1 MCGITGYIGY
11 RDAYPI
17 VMNGLKRLEYRGYD
31 SSGIMMFDGKNILLS
46 KTKGKVSDLEA
57 ITENEKE
64 RKVGQI
70 GIGHTRWATHGV
82 PNDINS
88 HPHTSQSGNLVVVH
102 NGIIENYDTLRKEL
116 ISRGY
121 VFKSDTDTEVLINLI
136 EEVKKNEQC
145 MLGKAVQLALNNVIG
160 AYAIAVF
167 DQTKPDEIIVARLGS
182 PIAIGIGKENSEFFI
197 ASDASPFIEYTKNA
211 IYLEDD
217 ELAIIKVGRDIKVRK
232 IKDDIRVDAN
242 IQKLKLSLDQ
252 IEKGGYDNFML
263 KEIHEQPKA
272 IIDTYRGRMLADQGI
287 IRMSGIDDHINKFLN
302 ADRIIIIA
310 CGTSWHAGLVGEYLI
325 EDKARIPV
333 EVEYASEFRYRN
345 PVITSKDV
353 VIAISQ
359 SGETADTLAAIK
371 LAKSKGAFV
380 FGICNVVGSS
390 IARET
395 HAGAYTHAGPEI
407 GVASTKAFTTQIT
420 VLTLIALKLA
430 SKKGEISKSELR
442 AFMQEMKLIPNKI
455 ETLLK
460 IGDKVKE
467 IAAVYKDAKN
477 CLYLGRGFNFP
488 VALEG
493 ALKLKEISY
502 IHAEGYPAAEMKH
515 GPIALID
522 ENMPIFVIAT
532 NKGHYEKVVSNIQ
545 EIRSRSGKIIAIVT
559 EGDTQVK
566 EIADHVIEI
575 PETEEALTPLLTT
588 IPFQLL
594 SYHIAV
600 MLNKNVDQPRNL
612 AKSVTV
618 E

>member
-1 MCGITGYIGY
+1 M
-11 RDAYPI
+11 
-17 VMNGLKRLEYRGYD
+17 
-31 SSGIMMFDGKNILLS
+31 
-46 KTKGKVSDLEA
+46 
-57 ITENEKE
+57 
-64 RKVGQI
+64 
-70 GIGHTRWATHGV
+70 
-82 PNDINS
+82 
-88 HPHTSQSGNLVVVH
+88 TSFV
-102 NGIIENYDTLRKEL
+102 EPY
-116 ISRGY
+116 
-121 VFKSDTDTEVLINLI
+121 
-136 EEVKKNEQC
+136 
-145 MLGKAVQLALNNVIG
+145 
-160 AYAIAVF
+160 
-167 DQTKPDEIIVARLGS
+167 
-182 PIAIGIGKENSEFFI
+182 
-197 ASDASPFIEYTKNA
+197 
-211 IYLEDD
+211 
-217 ELAIIKVGRDIKVRK
+217 
-232 IKDDIRVDAN
+232 

-252 IEKGGYDNFML
+252 IEKGGYDHFMI

-272 IIDTYRGRMLADQGI
+272 IIDTYRGRMLANQGI
-287 IRMSGIDDHINKFLN
+287 IKMSGIDNNLERFLN
-302 ADRIIIIA
+302 AERIIIVA

-325 EDKARIPV
+325 EEMARIPV

-345 PVITSKDV
+345 PIITPKDI

-380 FGICNVVGSS
+380 FGVCNVVGSS

-420 VLTLIALKLA
+420 VLSLIALKLA
-430 SKKGEISKSELR
+430 KEKGTLSKSEFNTYLQK
-442 AFMQEMKLIPNKI
+442 MQLIPGKVQK
-455 ETLLK
+455 LLE
-460 IGDKVKE
+460 IDEKVKE
-467 IAAVYKDAKN
+467 IASVYKDAKN

-522 ENMPIFVIAT
+522 EDMPLFVIAT

-545 EIRSRSGKIIAIVT
+545 EIKSRSGKIIAIVT
-559 EGDTQVK
+559 EGDVTVK

-600 MLNKNVDQPRNL
+600 MLDKNVDQPRNL

>member
-1 MCGITGYIGY
+1 
-11 RDAYPI
+11 
-17 VMNGLKRLEYRGYD
+17 
-31 SSGIMMFDGKNILLS
+31 
-46 KTKGKVSDLEA
+46 
-57 ITENEKE
+57 
-64 RKVGQI
+64 
-70 GIGHTRWATHGV
+70 
-82 PNDINS
+82 
-88 HPHTSQSGNLVVVH
+88 
-102 NGIIENYDTLRKEL
+102 
-116 ISRGY
+116 
-121 VFKSDTDTEVLINLI
+121 
-136 EEVKKNEQC
+136 
-145 MLGKAVQLALNNVIG
+145 
-160 AYAIAVF
+160 
-167 DQTKPDEIIVARLGS
+167 
-182 PIAIGIGKENSEFFI
+182 
-197 ASDASPFIEYTKNA
+197 
-211 IYLEDD
+211 
-217 ELAIIKVGRDIKVRK
+217 
-232 IKDDIRVDAN
+232 
-242 IQKLKLSLDQ
+242 
-252 IEKGGYDNFML
+252 
-263 KEIHEQPKA
+263 
-272 IIDTYRGRMLADQGI
+272 
-287 IRMSGIDDHINKFLN
+287 
-302 ADRIIIIA
+302 
-310 CGTSWHAGLVGEYLI
+310 LVGEYLI
-325 EDKARIPV
+325 EEMARIPV

-345 PVITSKDV
+345 PIITPNDV

-380 FGICNVVGSS
+380 FGVCNVVGSS

-420 VLTLIALKLA
+420 VLSLIALKLA
-430 SKKGEISKSELR
+430 KEKGTLSKSEFHTYLQK
-442 AFMQEMKLIPNKI
+442 MQLIPEKVQK
-455 ETLLK
+455 LLE
-460 IGDKVKE
+460 IDDKVRE
-467 IAAVYKDAKN
+467 IAKVYKDATN

-522 ENMPIFVIAT
+522 EDMPLFVIAT

-545 EIRSRSGKIIAIVT
+545 EIKSRSGKIIAIVT
-559 EGDTQVK
+559 EGDVTVK

-600 MLNKNVDQPRNL
+600 MLDKNVDQPRNL